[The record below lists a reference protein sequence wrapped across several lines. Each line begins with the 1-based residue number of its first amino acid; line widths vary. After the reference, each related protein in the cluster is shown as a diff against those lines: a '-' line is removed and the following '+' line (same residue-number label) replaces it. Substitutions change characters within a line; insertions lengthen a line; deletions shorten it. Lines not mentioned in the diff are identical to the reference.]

1 MTLEWRHFADG
12 ALMPTEL
19 VILPLGEGS
28 AGAVMIDPRDRPQLP
43 DGQYSVTVSAANGPA
58 VAIVLELATGGDSF
72 MIYEGFAAPG
82 P

>member
-1 MTLEWRHFADG
+1 MQSARASRVTL
-12 ALMPTEL
+12 
-19 VILPLGEGS
+19 
-28 AGAVMIDPRDRPQLP
+28 

-58 VAIVLELATGGDSF
+58 VAIVLELATGGDAF